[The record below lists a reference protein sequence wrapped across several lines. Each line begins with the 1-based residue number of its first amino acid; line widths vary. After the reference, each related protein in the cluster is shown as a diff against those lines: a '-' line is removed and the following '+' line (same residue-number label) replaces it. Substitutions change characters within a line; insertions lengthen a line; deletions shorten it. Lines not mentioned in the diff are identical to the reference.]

1 MVTRSSSAENPNA
14 TPSVRVCRRQWR
26 YNARAA
32 TLGPALTTTTRFPSA
47 IPLVTTPKQTAGW
60 HYAWILLAAA
70 CVLNIVARADQ
81 SSFGVFVDPLVE
93 RFGWSRG
100 EISFGYSLAFL
111 IGMPAVILMG
121 WLGDRYSARALMLS
135 AAAMIGVGTVLL
147 GSITQLWHFYLI
159 YGIFVGS
166 MGHAAFSVLLPVI
179 MTKWF
184 HRHLGIVM
192 GVYWAGQGLGPMIFA
207 PLFRWSIE
215 TRGWENTFVVIG
227 ITIGAILAFFSLF
240 IYSSPAAKGLQAYGA
255 EEVAEAPAPTGT
267 AAPRKATMRDVL
279 RMKPVWHLMG
289 IHHVGCV
296 SHAIILAHV
305 VSMATFKGIPGVEAA
320 GVLATVAGTSVIS
333 RFAFSV
339 IADRFGGRTT
349 LTFALLGQALPVI
362 ILFFA
367 NEAWIFYLFAV
378 IFGLSYGGEMVGF
391 PIINKQLFGP
401 KAPLGSIYSFQM
413 VGGGTGMALGGWLG
427 GSLFDVTGD
436 YTWALAASLVIGL
449 AGVPMAMALPRH
461 KRPASA

>member
-1 MVTRSSSAENPNA
+1 MTSPK
-14 TPSVRVCRRQWR
+14 
-26 YNARAA
+26 RAG
-32 TLGPALTTTTRFPSA
+32 L
-47 IPLVTTPKQTAGW
+47 
-60 HYAWILLAAA
+60 HYAWILLVAA

-81 SSFGVFVDPLVE
+81 ASFGVFIDPLVQM
-93 RFGWSRG
+93 FGWSRG

-111 IGMPAVILMG
+111 VGMPAVILMG
-121 WLGDRYSARALMLS
+121 WLGDRFSARALMLV
-135 AAAMIGVGTVLL
+135 AAAMIGGGTVLL
-147 GSITQLWHFYLI
+147 GNISELWHFYLI

-179 MTKWF
+179 MTRWF
-184 HRHLGIVM
+184 HRHLGVVM
-192 GVYWAGQGLGPMIFA
+192 GIYWAGQGVGPMIFA
-207 PLFRWSIE
+207 PLFRWSLD
-215 TRGWENTFVVIG
+215 TQGWKDTFVVIG
-227 ITIGAILAFFSLF
+227 LALGAILAFFSLF
-240 IYSSPAAKGLQAYGA
+240 IYSSPADKGLQAYGA
-255 EEVAEAPAPTGT
+255 EDAPEAPTTGKP
-267 AAPRKATMRDVL
+267 AAPKASLRDIL

-296 SHAIILAHV
+296 AHAIILAHV

-320 GVLATVAGTSVIS
+320 GVLATIAGTSVIS

-339 IADRFGGRTT
+339 IADRYGGRTT

-367 NEAWIFYLFAV
+367 DQAWVFYVFAV

-427 GSLFDVTGD
+427 GGLFDLSGD
-436 YTWALAASLVIGL
+436 YTWALLASLIIGL
-449 AGVPMAMALPRH
+449 LGVPMAMALPRH
-461 KRPASA
+461 KRPAAAPAQG

>member
-1 MVTRSSSAENPNA
+1 M
-14 TPSVRVCRRQWR
+14 
-26 YNARAA
+26 
-32 TLGPALTTTTRFPSA
+32 TTS
-47 IPLVTTPKQTAGW
+47 KKTAGW
-60 HYAWILLAAA
+60 HYAWVLLAAA

-81 SSFGVFVDPLVE
+81 SSFGVFIDPLVE

-121 WLGDRYSARALMLS
+121 WLGDRYSARALMLG

-179 MTKWF
+179 MTRWF
-184 HRHLGIVM
+184 YRHLGIVM

-207 PLFRWSIE
+207 PLFRWSLE

-240 IYSSPAAKGLQAYGA
+240 IYRSPADKGLQAYGA
-255 EEVAEAPAPTGT
+255 EEIGDAPAP
-267 AAPRKATMRDVL
+267 AAKGAPPKASMRDIL

-289 IHHVGCV
+289 IHHIGCV

-436 YTWALAASLVIGL
+436 YTWALGASLIIGL

-461 KRPASA
+461 KRPVSA